1 MGPGKISI
9 GGDQGAASVGG
20 VRDDHPAHHQ
30 IEQEHRV
37 DRQRLPRRR
46 IAVAQELH
54 GGEGAPREAR
64 QHDHTPATRGYH
76 QSWVTVKVKM
86 PHLTMTRAV
95 FWFAR
100 STTRHR
106 TKDRTRGRRQ

>member
-1 MGPGKISI
+1 MLHANP
-9 GGDQGAASVGG
+9 ASTIT
-20 VRDDHPAHHQ
+20 H
-30 IEQEHRV
+30 
-37 DRQRLPRRR
+37 L
-46 IAVAQELH
+46 
-54 GGEGAPREAR
+54 
-64 QHDHTPATRGYH
+64 QHVVSGYF
-76 QSWVTVKVKM
+76 QNWVTIKIKM